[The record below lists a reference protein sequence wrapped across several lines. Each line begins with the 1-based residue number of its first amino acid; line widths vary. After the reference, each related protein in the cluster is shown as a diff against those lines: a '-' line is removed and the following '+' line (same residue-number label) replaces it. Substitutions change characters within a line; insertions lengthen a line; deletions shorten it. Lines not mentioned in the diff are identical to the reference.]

1 MKSSQPELRRS
12 LGRFDGTMIVMGTI
26 IGIGIFFT
34 PSRVAGD
41 TGSPLMALLA
51 WTVGGLIALAGGY
64 TYAALGVAH
73 PKTGGPYIYLREGLG
88 RLPAFLYGWML
99 LMAIVSGA
107 IAVIGLVFVD
117 HLARFFPM
125 GEFAKALLA
134 AGIILGLTVI
144 NLLGVQWGSRVQNL
158 FTLLKIASLLFLIV
172 VGLWYGSEPL
182 LPESLLPELLV
193 TETPLPAGRSLLG
206 GFVAGMVGVL
216 FSFGGWQ
223 NLSNV
228 AGELKRPGEDLPK
241 AIGVGVLAV
250 AVLYLL
256 GNYAYLRLLPM
267 EQLVASDVPAAAALE
282 RAIGESAGDL
292 TAILILC
299 SAFGILNG
307 LLLSAPRV
315 YFAMAKDGMLPAAF
329 GRVHARFRTPFVAIC
344 AQSGMAALLVF
355 WGSVGALLD
364 YVVFADWLFFALNGL
379 ALFLIVRRGGVAR
392 QTLRRFGYPWVPLL
406 FGVAATAVAVGILIG
421 QWENAWRGL
430 LILLA
435 GIVVFRACSL
445 DRRREA

>member
-1 MKSSQPELRRS
+1 MEIQPELRRS

-34 PSRVAGD
+34 PSRVAGES
-41 TGSPLMALLA
+41 GSPQLALLA
-51 WTVGGLIALAGGY
+51 WFVGGLIALAGGY

-88 RLPAFLYGWML
+88 RFTAFLYGWML

-117 HLARFFPM
+117 YLTRFFPM
-125 GEFAKALLA
+125 GDLARGMTA
-134 AGIILGLTVI
+134 AGVILGLTVI

-158 FTLLKIASLLFLIV
+158 FTVLKIVSLAGLIV
-172 VGLWYGSEPL
+172 AGLARGSEPL
-182 LPESLLPELLV
+182 LADAATSFEAAG
-193 TETPLPAGRSLLG
+193 PAVGATFG
-206 GFVAGMVGVL
+206 GFVSAMVGVL

-228 AGELKRPGEDLPK
+228 AGEMKRPASDLPR
-241 AIGVGVLAV
+241 AIFWGVLGV
-250 AVLYLL
+250 ALLYLL
-256 GNYAYLRLLPM
+256 ANVAYLRLLPF
-267 EQLVASDVPAAAALE
+267 EELVESQAPAAAALE
-282 RAIGESAGDL
+282 RALGKSGGNI

-307 LLLSAPRV
+307 LLLSTPRV
-315 YFAMAKDGMLPAAF
+315 YFAMARDGLLPSMF
-329 GRVHARFRTPFVAIC
+329 GRVHPRFRTPVPAILV
-344 AQSGMAALLVF
+344 QSGMAALLVF

-364 YVVFADWLFFALNGL
+364 YVVFADWLFFALNAL
-379 ALFLIVRRGGVAR
+379 ALFMIVRKGGAAHMN
-392 QTLRRFGYPWVPLL
+392 LRAFGYPWVPFL
-406 FGVAATAVAVGILIG
+406 FGALGTVVTAGILIH
-421 QWENAWRGL
+421 QWENAWKGL

-435 GIVVFRACSL
+435 GALVYLIHA
-445 DRRREA
+445 RRQRT